1 MSKLPDPSKVG
12 PIGEFVRAYLPQIF
26 DYCQNTDPEEF
37 ARLSDRD
44 YCLATFRQSFPV
56 LTLANSDETVERY
69 WAAKSSGPFA
79 AAGYRVTSEWVARP
93 HTAHFVNY
101 LLDKNIEP
109 SGLSEDFKEWARTT
123 VAEFGSTGSAP
134 GGPRYRSYAIGIAQ
148 NALVRYLLSNI
159 GHDEFSEKHWQ
170 AAKEE
175 LGCVYCG
182 NTTGLTIDHAVPIN
196 RVHVGEHKLGNLVP
210 ACGSC
215 NGKKSNTTFND
226 YLRKAYADD
235 PQQAADRIAAIEAY
249 ASKHGYSPILDT
261 EEMQNLL
268 DEARDE
274 LKALADKYLGVI
286 NSKVEAQRAP

>member
-1 MSKLPDPSKVG
+1 MSKLPDPNEAE
-12 PIGEFVRAYLPQIF
+12 PIGKFVQMYLPQIF
-26 DYCQNTDPEEF
+26 DYCQNKDPEEF

-44 YCLATFRQSFPV
+44 FCLTTFRLSYPLLV
-56 LTLANSDETVERY
+56 RSNTGEKVKRY
-69 WAAKSSGPFA
+69 WSAKSSGPFV
-79 AAGYRVTSEWVARP
+79 AAGYRVTSEWVASL

-101 LLDKNIEP
+101 LIDKDINP
-109 SGLSEDFKEWARTT
+109 SGLSADFKEWACTT

-182 NTTGLTIDHAVPIN
+182 QRTGLTIDHAVPIN
-196 RVHVGEHKLGNLVP
+196 RVHVGEHRLGNLVP

-215 NGKKSNTTFND
+215 NRQKSNTTHEV
-226 YLRKAYADD
+226 YLRKVYAAD
-235 PQQAADRIAAIEAY
+235 PQQAAERISAIDAY
-249 ASKHGYSPILDT
+249 ASKHGYSPIVDA
-261 EEMQNLL
+261 EGVQKLL
-268 DEARDE
+268 DDARDE
-274 LKALADKYLGVI
+274 LKAVADKYLEAI
-286 NSKVEAQRAP
+286 NSKVGP